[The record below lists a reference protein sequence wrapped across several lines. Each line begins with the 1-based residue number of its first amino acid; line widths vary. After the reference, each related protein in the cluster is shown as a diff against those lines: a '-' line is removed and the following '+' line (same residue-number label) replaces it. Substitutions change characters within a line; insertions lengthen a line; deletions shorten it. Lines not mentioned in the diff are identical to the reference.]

1 MSPTR
6 TVPPG
11 PRKSAL
17 RVASLPAGTVP
28 LQGQG
33 RLPQPPGRR
42 TGRGALTVAELRE
55 ISIDELAAWLRTQ
68 TSPKTKRPYEEK
80 TVSLYCQ
87 AAKALH
93 AWMTAEKLDVD
104 FAACDTDMLNRF
116 FAAYLKT
123 HTQGG
128 TNTHQRNLSHLFTWL
143 EAVYDVP
150 SPYTA
155 KLQKYAPP
163 KAQPSTLSD
172 QFIADLLEVTGAGRA
187 CNFEDIRDHAIV
199 RVLSEGPRITEV
211 SSMEM
216 SDLPLNLIA
225 QPLFRLTPL
234 KGARRSNEGRIMP
247 VGPTTARSVVVY
259 LRVRASH
266 RRACLWP
273 SARRRNTD

>member
-42 TGRGALTVAELRE
+42 TSRRALTAAELRE

-68 TSPKTKRPYEEK
+68 TSPKTKCPYEEK

-87 AAKALH
+87 AARALH
-93 AWMTAEKLDVD
+93 AWMTAEKLDAD
-104 FAACDTDMLNRF
+104 FTACDTDMLNRF

-128 TNTHQRNLSHLFTWL
+128 TNH
-143 EAVYDVP
+143 P
-150 SPYTA
+150 SAEP
-155 KLQKYAPP
+155 
-163 KAQPSTLSD
+163 D
-172 QFIADLLEVTGAGRA
+172 QFIADLLDVTGGGRA
-187 CNFEDIRDHAIV
+187 RTFEDIRDHAIV

-216 SDLPLNLIA
+216 CDLPLNLIA
-225 QPLFRLTPL
+225 QPLFRVTPL
-234 KGARRSNEGRIMP
+234 KGARRSNEGRID
-247 VGPTTARSVVVY
+247 
-259 LRVRASH
+259 H
-266 RRACLWP
+266 
-273 SARRRNTD
+273 ARRTDHGQVGCRLPARPSLPPPRRRPGAVARYSQPGEDEQFRHLPNVQAPLGRGWL